1 VYFLACAISSSE
13 SCYSEVGDK
22 MPSPA
27 MEAEK
32 FLAWN
37 GDGRHEAA
45 LLIDLA
51 VNREATGRR
60 DRAIDAIVDCGVC
73 NKFKVFLSR
82 DS

>member
-1 VYFLACAISSSE
+1 
-13 SCYSEVGDK
+13 
-22 MPSPA
+22 

-32 FLAWN
+32 FRAWN

-45 LLIDLA
+45 LLLDLA

-60 DRAIDAIVDCGVC
+60 DRAIDAIVDGGVC
-73 NKFKVFLSR
+73 NKFKLLLSR